1 MEMQNEK
8 IITVTGKGY
17 AYEAPDVT
25 RITIVVES
33 LGKTYPELYER
44 ASLNLKELGSIVE
57 RHGLN
62 KKIAK
67 TQSFDIERNER
78 RVYDKA
84 GNFIG
89 YKFDGYKLT
98 QKLKID
104 LGIDNKLLS
113 SIIQSVGQLLCDAQI
128 SIGYTV
134 KDSRP
139 AELRMLE
146 KAVKDATE
154 RAQIMAKAA
163 GCRLGLVKNI
173 DYSEQH
179 IEFYSQCREMPAVEA
194 VCCKLDSLEMTPDDI
209 AGGQTVTVTWYLSNN
224 TKDNQ

>member
-1 MEMQNEK
+1 MEMQREK

-17 AYEAPDVT
+17 AYTAPDVT
-25 RITIVVES
+25 RITIDVVS
-33 LGKTYPELYER
+33 IGKTYPELYER
-44 ASLNLKELGSIVE
+44 AQNNLQELGSIVE

-67 TQSFDIERNER
+67 TQHFEIERNER
-78 RVYDKA
+78 SVYDKN
-84 GNFIG
+84 GHFTG
-89 YKFDGYKLT
+89 YKFDGYKLS
-98 QKLKID
+98 QKMKID

-113 SIIQSVGQLLCDAQI
+113 SIVQAIGHLLYDAQI

-154 RAQIMAKAA
+154 KAQIMAKAA
-163 GCRLGLVKNI
+163 GCKLGLVKSI
-173 DYSEQH
+173 DYSEQD
-179 IEFYSQCREMPAVEA
+179 IEFYSECRDMPAVEA
-194 VCCKLDSLEMTPDDI
+194 KCCNFEAMEMTPDDI
-209 AGGQTVTVTWYLSNN
+209 AGGQTVTVTWYLSNG
-224 TKDNQ
+224 KEEK